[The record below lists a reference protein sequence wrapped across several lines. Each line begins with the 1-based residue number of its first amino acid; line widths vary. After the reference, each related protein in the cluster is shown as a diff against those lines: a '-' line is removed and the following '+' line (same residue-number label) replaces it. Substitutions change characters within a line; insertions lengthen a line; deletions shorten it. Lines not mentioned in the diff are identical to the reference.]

1 MATRFVAQ
9 KGGRTWKTEL
19 PLRAVGNIDRNRGSI
34 SSWYIKMMLREFLI
48 DWCEF

>member
-9 KGGRTWKTEL
+9 KGGRILKTEL

-34 SSWYIKMMLREFLI
+34 SCWYIKMMLREFLI
-48 DWCEF
+48 D